1 MRPYFTSVI
10 LVLLFLTFPNLVF
23 AQKDIK
29 AKDPEAKKILD
40 RISRQNKAY
49 PSIRATFTYHFR
61 NAQTG
66 EESTND
72 GVITM
77 KGKKYKLD
85 FMKNEVYCDGVTAWN
100 YMPGVKEVNVTQAEQ
115 NKKDFFI
122 SNPLELFNIYEA
134 DYKYR
139 LVGELDV
146 NGKPAYEIDLY
157 PYDLNR
163 PYHRV
168 RLLVEKSNL
177 HILRAEVAG
186 KNGDN
191 YDITLHTFQT
201 DQKVDDSFFVF
212 DPKKHP
218 GVEVIDLRM

>member
-1 MRPYFTSVI
+1 MRPTITSAI
-10 LVLLFLTFPNLVF
+10 LVLLFLVSPNLVF

-40 RISRQNKAY
+40 RISRQNKSY
-49 PSIRATFTYHFR
+49 PSIRVTFTYHFR

-66 EESTND
+66 EENSND

-100 YMPGVKEVNVTQAEQ
+100 YMPGVKEVNVSKAEQ

-122 SNPLELFNIYEA
+122 SNPLELFNIFEA

-146 NGKPAYEIDLY
+146 DGKPAYEIDLY

-168 RLLVEKSNL
+168 RLFVEKSNL